1 MLKVIVIISIIIM
14 IYASLR
20 CRKCIAL
27 IPETYYS
34 NYWKGLTSLILF
46 FIAGYIFYGY
56 SLFAN
61 INISNERLVVSLVL
75 FFGSIFVLLVT
86 VLSYNAFSE
95 IINLQKE
102 TQSYAECLEQE
113 VKKRTK
119 RLEELSIT
127 DSLTG
132 LYNQG
137 FFFRKLDE
145 EITRAIRQN
154 GSLFLLLFDIDK
166 FKNYNDIKG
175 HLEGD
180 RVLHMTGS
188 IVRDSIRNKV
198 DSGFRYGGDE
208 FTVIL
213 PNTEK
218 DEAVMV
224 AKRIMAALNKKEI
237 SISVGLVPCGC
248 EQLDAKTLLK
258 IADKA
263 MYEAK
268 TEGGNR
274 IKLFR
279 PEPSGESGVR
289 QLG

>member
-1 MLKVIVIISIIIM
+1 M
-14 IYASLR
+14 IYASIR

-27 IPETYYS
+27 IPETYYG
-34 NYWKGLTSLILF
+34 NYWKGLTSLIML
-46 FIAGYIFYGY
+46 FIAGYVFYEY

-61 INISNERLVVSLVL
+61 IDIANERLVVSLVL
-75 FFGSIFVLLVT
+75 FLGSIFVLLFT

-132 LYNQG
+132 LYNQR

-145 EITRAIRQN
+145 ETTRAIRHK
-154 GSLFLLLFDIDK
+154 GSLYLLLFDIDK
-166 FKNYNDIKG
+166 FKHFNDVKG

-180 RVLHMTGS
+180 RILQMTGS
-188 IVRDSIRNKV
+188 IIRENIRSKV

-208 FTVIL
+208 FTIIL

-218 DEAVMV
+218 DQAITV
-224 AKRIMAALNKKEI
+224 AKRIMAALNRQDI
-237 SISVGLVPCGC
+237 SISVGLVPCSC
-248 EQLDAKTLLK
+248 DRHDPKSLLK
-258 IADKA
+258 MADKA

-268 TEGGNR
+268 MEGGNR
-274 IKLFR
+274 IKFLR
-279 PEPSGESGVR
+279 PEPSGGPNIR

>member
-1 MLKVIVIISIIIM
+1 MIISIIIM

-46 FIAGYIFYGY
+46 FIAGYIFYEY
-56 SLFAN
+56 SL
-61 INISNERLVVSLVL
+61 ITDLDISNERLVVSIVL

-95 IINLQKE
+95 IMNLQKE

-132 LYNQG
+132 LYNQR

-145 EITRAIRQN
+145 EITRVIRQN
-154 GSLFLLLFDIDK
+154 GSLFLLLFDIDR
-166 FKNYNDIKG
+166 FKNYNDVKG

-180 RVLHMTGS
+180 RVLQMTGS
-188 IVRDSIRNKV
+188 IIRDSIRNKV

-224 AKRIMAALNKKEI
+224 AKRIMTALNKKNI

-248 EQLDAKTLLK
+248 ERLDAKTLLK

-279 PEPSGESGVR
+279 PEPSSEPGVR

>member
-46 FIAGYIFYGY
+46 FIAGYIFYEY
-56 SLFAN
+56 SLFTDMD
-61 INISNERLVVSLVL
+61 ISNERLVVSIVL

-132 LYNQG
+132 LYNQR

-166 FKNYNDIKG
+166 FKDYNDVKG

-180 RVLHMTGS
+180 RVLHMTGG

-213 PNTEK
+213 PNTGK

-224 AKRIMAALNKKEI
+224 AKRIMEALNKKNI

-279 PEPSGESGVR
+279 PDHPGKSGVR

>member
-46 FIAGYIFYGY
+46 FVVGYVFFGY
-56 SLFAN
+56 SLFTN
-61 INISNERLVVSLVL
+61 MDISNERLVVSLIL

-86 VLSYNAFSE
+86 MLSYNTFSE

-113 VKKRTK
+113 VKRRTK

-132 LYNQG
+132 LYNQR
-137 FFFRKLDE
+137 FFFIKLDE
-145 EITRAIRQN
+145 EITRAIRHN

-166 FKNYNDIKG
+166 FKSHNDVKG

-180 RVLHMTGS
+180 RVLQMTGS
-188 IVRDSIRNKV
+188 IIRESIRDKV

-208 FTVIL
+208 FTIIL

-218 DEAVMV
+218 DQAVMV
-224 AKRIMAALNKKEI
+224 AKRIMAALKKKEI
-237 SISVGLVPCGC
+237 SISVGLVPRGC
-248 EQLDAKTLLK
+248 EQLDSKTLLK

-279 PEPSGESGVR
+279 PKPSGESGIR